1 MIKIN
6 KFILII
12 CFILLLL
19 MYLIC
24 KNDILNTIKN
34 MFNLNNK
41 ELKGGNI
48 ELGNLKNEIEKEK
61 NVISQMLNELESL
74 RNNKKSLNQLIK
86 NDNENKQ
93 YIKIDRPI
101 IEDTNNDAI
110 THITEDKNNE
120 LNETSESNDTS
131 DDENDNNESNN
142 NITKPWENLC
152 EKDYNEKKKKHK
164 YEDLK
169 LELNT
174 QMNLEPFNNDD
185 FSEFGKFNC

>member
-74 RNNKKSLNQLIK
+74 RNNKKSLNELIK
-86 NDNENKQ
+86 NDDENKQ

-110 THITEDKNNE
+110 TNITEDKNNE
-120 LNETSESNDTS
+120 LNETNESNDTS

>member
-1 MIKIN
+1 
-6 KFILII
+6 
-12 CFILLLL
+12 
-19 MYLIC
+19 
-24 KNDILNTIKN
+24 
-34 MFNLNNK
+34 MFNINSN
-41 ELKGGNI
+41 ELKGGNT

-74 RNNKKSLNQLIK
+74 RNNTNNNSLNELVK
-86 NDNENKQ
+86 NDNKNKQ
-93 YIKIDRPI
+93 YVKIDRSI

-110 THITEDKNNE
+110 TNIIENTENN
-120 LNETSESNDTS
+120 LNETTENNEEDS
-131 DDENDNNESNN
+131 DDTDEPENSDK
-142 NITKPWENLC
+142 ITKPWENLC
-152 EKDYNEKKKKHK
+152 EKNYNEKKKKPK

>member
-1 MIKIN
+1 
-6 KFILII
+6 
-12 CFILLLL
+12 
-19 MYLIC
+19 MYIIC
-24 KNDILNTIKN
+24 KNDILNFIKN
-34 MFNLNNK
+34 MFNINNN
-41 ELKGGNI
+41 ELIGGNT

-74 RNNKKSLNQLIK
+74 RNNSNNNSLNESIK
-86 NDNENKQ
+86 NDNKNKQ
-93 YIKIDRPI
+93 YVKIDRSI
-101 IEDTNNDAI
+101 IEDTNNGAI
-110 THITEDKNNE
+110 TNIIENTENNSNETTENNE
-120 LNETSESNDTS
+120 EDS
-131 DDENDNNESNN
+131 DDTEEQENSDK
-142 NITKPWENLC
+142 ITKPWQNLC